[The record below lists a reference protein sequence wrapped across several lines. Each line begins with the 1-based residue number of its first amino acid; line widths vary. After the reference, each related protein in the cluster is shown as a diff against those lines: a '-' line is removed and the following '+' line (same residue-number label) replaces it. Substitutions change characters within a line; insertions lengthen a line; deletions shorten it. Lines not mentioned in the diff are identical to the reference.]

1 MATAIKRTIKFD
13 GRALADIPGMSSQQ
27 LKTHYARIYPE
38 LTTATVEEEI
48 GNGTVCITFTTGAK
62 TKG

>member
-1 MATAIKRTIKFD
+1 MATAIKRVIKFD
-13 GRALADIPGMSSQQ
+13 GKTLADIPGMSSQQ

-38 LTTATVEEEI
+38 LTTATVEEEVAA
-48 GNGTVCITFTTGAK
+48 GSCSVVFTTGAK